1 MSITVDADALLCAL
15 VLAPRTFARNRF
27 FSLFTQSAAKHA
39 RARAAEL
46 RTIVRHLSGHKGV
59 RALVRDVG
67 PGDDGFIVLRYSVP
81 GIRMERTAVLDAL
94 ELSLL
99 RFALWRASSGR
110 AQHGAELAVTDDDR
124 AIVQRAVSKL
134 DDGLG
139 HHREYGL
146 QPGSD

>member
-1 MSITVDADALLCAL
+1 MSIKVDADALLCAL

-27 FSLFTQSAAKHA
+27 FSLYTQSAAKHA

-46 RTIVRHLSGHKGV
+46 RTIVR
-59 RALVRDVG
+59 
-67 PGDDGFIVLRYSVP
+67 PGDDGFIVLRYGVP

-94 ELSLL
+94 ELPLL

-110 AQHGAELAVTDDDR
+110 AHHGAELAVTDDDR
-124 AIVQRAVSKL
+124 DIVQRAVSKL